1 MMTARPNHTSL
12 CSKQGPGTKTN
23 SIKSIIFTGDA
34 FLFEKTAVAFL
45 SLAMDSQQVLPI
57 LDDAELRVL
66 GSLMEKSRTT
76 PDYYPMTIN
85 SLTAACNQKTS
96 RNPVVQ
102 FNEETV
108 VLALNTLKRRGL
120 VSTATGGTD
129 RVVKYKHNFA
139 IVYPVIPS
147 QVALICLLILR
158 GPQTPGELN
167 TNSGRLYEFE
177 SIEEVQEMLN
187 NLASGEMPFIKQRRP
202 GQKEVRYVH
211 LLGGATDWAEEDQ
224 SSIEPV
230 KRSSGE
236 LEARVAKLEHD
247 MAELKEAFDK
257 LMKELM

>member
-1 MMTARPNHTSL
+1 
-12 CSKQGPGTKTN
+12 
-23 SIKSIIFTGDA
+23 
-34 FLFEKTAVAFL
+34 
-45 SLAMDSQQVLPI
+45 MDSQQALPV

-85 SLTAACNQKTS
+85 SLLAACNQKTS

-102 FNEETV
+102 YNEETV

-177 SIEEVQEMLN
+177 SIEEVQEMLT
-187 NLASGEMPFIKQRRP
+187 NLASGEMPFIKQLPRRP
-202 GQKEVRYVH
+202 GQKEVRYMH
-211 LLGGATDWAEEDQ
+211 LLGGATDWADEEY
-224 SSIEPV
+224 SAAEPA
-230 KRSSGE
+230 KRPSGE
-236 LEARVAKLEHD
+236 LEARIAKLEHD
-247 MAELKEAFDK
+247 LAELKEAFDK
-257 LMKELM
+257 LMKELMG

>member
-1 MMTARPNHTSL
+1 
-12 CSKQGPGTKTN
+12 
-23 SIKSIIFTGDA
+23 
-34 FLFEKTAVAFL
+34 
-45 SLAMDSQQVLPI
+45 MDSQQALPI

-85 SLTAACNQKTS
+85 SLMAACNQKTS

-102 FNEETV
+102 YNEETV

-177 SIEEVQEMLN
+177 SIEEVQEMLE
-187 NLASGEMPFIKQRRP
+187 NLASGEMPFIKQLQRRP
-202 GQKEVRYVH
+202 GQKEVRYIH
-211 LLGGATDWAEEDQ
+211 LLGGSTDWTEEDQ
-224 SSIEPV
+224 SVSEPV

-247 MAELKEAFDK
+247 LAELKEAFDK
-257 LMKELM
+257 LMKELN